1 VGGSYVVPKN
11 NADVE
16 RATLTRALLRALAL
30 TAACVAFAAVSAL
43 VIAHLLRFNT
53 QLCHDGLGIAAHP
66 KPRSRGRG
74 EVTLLPRDHVA
85 CSAGCTADLCG
96 RDLSG
101 ADLTGNLEA
110 LLSAS
115 FDSETTW
122 PPRLPLA
129 FSPEHVM
136 EVGKSPGLG
145 LRDLHAQGI
154 TGRGVGVAI
163 IGPAL
168 LVDHTEYAGRLR
180 LYEELHCADTA
191 ATPYGAAAASLAV
204 GRTVGVAP
212 EAALY
217 YIAETH
223 TAGRVDPSG
232 EPRVGQPADLRVI
245 ARSIE
250 RVRETNRR
258 LPGDRKIR
266 VIAIPTGWEPADRGY
281 QDLANAVWA
290 AEEEG
295 IFVISA
301 SLPAERGLRFAGVAR
316 EPLDDPDD
324 TASYQ
329 PPLRTRSAPL
339 EIGAGPLPLLVP
351 LDSRCMAAASGTRD
365 YVFRRE
371 GKWNLMVPYLAGLY
385 ALCCQVRPDLT
396 PERFWAVALETGDPV
411 RLGRYGTGRPLG
423 RLANPRR
430 LVRALQRDQI

>member
-1 VGGSYVVPKN
+1 M
-11 NADVE
+11 
-16 RATLTRALLRALAL
+16 RRALLRAFAL
-30 TAACVAFAAVSAL
+30 TVACVALAALCAL

-53 QLCHDGLGIAAHP
+53 QLSRDGLGIAARP
-66 KPRSRGRG
+66 KPRSQGKGR
-74 EVTLLPRDHVA
+74 VTLLPRDHIA
-85 CSAGCTADLCG
+85 CSVGCTADLCG

-101 ADLTGNLEA
+101 ADLTASLDG
-110 LLSAS
+110 LLAAS

-136 EVGKSPGLG
+136 ELGKDPGLG
-145 LRDLHAQGI
+145 LRDLHAQGL

-223 TAGRVDPSG
+223 TPGRVDVSG
-232 EPRVGQPADLRVI
+232 EPRIGEPADLRVI

-258 LPGDRKIR
+258 LPGDRRIR
-266 VIAIPTGWEPADRGY
+266 VIAIAAAWEPADQGY
-281 QDLANAVWA
+281 QDLATAVWA
-290 AEEEG
+290 AEEDG
-295 IFVISA
+295 MFVISP
-301 SLPAERGLRFAGVAR
+301 SLGAERGLRFAGVAR
-316 EPLDDPDD
+316 DPLDDPDD
-324 TASYQ
+324 LASYE
-329 PPLRTRSAPL
+329 PPLRTQSAPL
-339 EIGAGPLPLLVP
+339 EVGAGPLPLLVP
-351 LDSRCMAAASGTRD
+351 LDSRCVAAASGTRD

-371 GKWNLMVPYLAGLY
+371 GKWNLMVSYLAGLY
-385 ALCCQVRPDLT
+385 ALSCQARPDLT
-396 PERFWAVALETGDPV
+396 PERFWALALETGDPV
-411 RLGRYGTGRPLG
+411 RLGQYGTGRPLG
-423 RLANPRR
+423 HLVNPRR
-430 LVRALQRDQI
+430 LAKALQREAI

>member
-1 VGGSYVVPKN
+1 L
-11 NADVE
+11 
-16 RATLTRALLRALAL
+16 RRALLRALAL
-30 TAACVAFAAVSAL
+30 TAACVAVAAVSAL
-43 VIAHLLRFNT
+43 VIAHFLRFNT
-53 QLCHDGLGIAAHP
+53 QLSPDGLGIAARP
-66 KPRSRGRG
+66 KPRSQGKG
-74 EVTLLPRDHVA
+74 KVTLLPRDHVA

-101 ADLTGNLEA
+101 ADLTADLDG
-110 LLSAS
+110 LLAAS

-136 EVGKSPGLG
+136 EVGRNPGLG
-145 LRDLHAQGI
+145 LRDLHAQGV

-180 LYEELHCADTA
+180 LYEELHCADAA
-191 ATPYGAAAASLAV
+191 ATAYGAAAASLAV

-223 TAGRVDPSG
+223 TTGRVDPSG
-232 EPRVGQPADLRVI
+232 EPRLGQPADLRVI

-258 LPGDRKIR
+258 LPADRKIR
-266 VIAIPTGWEPADRGY
+266 AIAVPAGWEPTDQGY
-281 QDLANAVWA
+281 QDLTNAVWA

-295 IFVISA
+295 MFVISA

-316 EPLDDPDD
+316 DPLDDPDD
-324 TASYQ
+324 ITSYQ

-339 EIGAGPLPLLVP
+339 EVGAGALPLLVP
-351 LDSRCMAAASGTRD
+351 LDSRCTAAASGTRD

-371 GKWNLMVPYLAGLY
+371 GKWNLMVSYLAGLY
-385 ALCCQVRPDLT
+385 ALSCQVRPDLT
-396 PERFWAVALETGDPV
+396 PDQFWAVALETGDPV

-423 RLANPRR
+423 RLANPSR
-430 LVRALQRDQI
+430 LVKALQREQI